1 MTFKEL
7 AVGTLKVNMASVSS
21 QGSTDI
27 FTKKKILK
35 RGMEK
40 TGESLCKCVA

>member
-27 FTKKKILK
+27 FTKKNP
-35 RGMEK
+35 K
-40 TGESLCKCVA
+40 TWHGKDR

>member
-27 FTKKKILK
+27 FTKKILK
-35 RGMEK
+35 RGMEE